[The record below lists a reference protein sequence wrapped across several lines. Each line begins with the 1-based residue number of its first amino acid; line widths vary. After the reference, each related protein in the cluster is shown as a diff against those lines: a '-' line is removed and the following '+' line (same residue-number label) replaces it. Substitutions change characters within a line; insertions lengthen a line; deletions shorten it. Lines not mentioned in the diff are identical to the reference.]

1 MLQGHAL
8 NFDSGSEGMGSV
20 PNSMPGSPRAGS
32 VQGHPVAFD
41 SGSEL
46 GSPFGSSAQT
56 PIGSGASTP
65 MVRLRRCSHLLSHMA
80 PAFGIIL
87 NRATME
93 IQFGIVIHDWC
104 RKHMG

>member
-46 GSPFGSSAQT
+46 GSSPGSSAQS
-56 PIGSGASTP
+56 PIGSGTTTP
-65 MVRLRRCSHLLSHMA
+65 RVSPRIPFTSAGSHGTHL
-80 PAFGIIL
+80 
-87 NRATME
+87 
-93 IQFGIVIHDWC
+93 
-104 RKHMG
+104 